1 MSVLKRNAILSRR
14 NENTQD
20 QEYLQ
25 LSFPPILCTYDTAI
39 FKHYVR
45 KADKAIFLFVLYF
58 PDVFPFSII
67 KYYLYNTKSPG
78 NLSNLIKITL
88 Q

>member
-1 MSVLKRNAILSRR
+1 MSVFKGNTILSRK

-25 LSFPPILCTYDTAI
+25 LSFPPILCIYDTII

-45 KADKAIFLFVLYF
+45 KAVFLLKQYF
-58 PDVFPFSII
+58 RSFYISPAFFHFP
-67 KYYLYNTKSPG
+67 
-78 NLSNLIKITL
+78 
-88 Q
+88 